1 MKRLRRIHVIALFAV
16 LFVAVA
22 AWRVHSLQSPKH
34 LTIADVAEVLP
45 QCRAVPAGENSP
57 GVYLTTTSLSKDE
70 LLCLTYGRW
79 NRWSGTVHVSGEYG
93 VKVPE
98 SDHCLR
104 LHGVILW
111 GDPDL
116 IAEAASKLR

>member
-1 MKRLRRIHVIALFAV
+1 MIAFVAV

-22 AWRVHSLQSPKH
+22 AWRVHSLQSPKR
-34 LTIADVAEVLP
+34 LTIADVTQALP

-79 NRWSGTVHVSGEYG
+79 NRWSGTIHVSGDYG
-93 VKVPE
+93 VQVPE

-104 LHGVILW
+104 LRGVTIW
-111 GDPDL
+111 GDAHL
-116 IAEAASKLR
+116 IAEVVSRLR

>member
-1 MKRLRRIHVIALFAV
+1 MIAFVAV

-22 AWRVHSLQSPKH
+22 GWRVHDLSKPSKR
-34 LTIADVAEVLP
+34 LTPADVAEVLP